1 MIKAVL
7 FDLGGTL
14 QHYRGADEKA
24 LFAQGMG
31 RLHAELARRGYPVSD
46 AETLRRRVTR
56 AVRVRAVLRFFSE
69 RELNV
74 EKILNHVL
82 RRMKVRLKAG
92 ELQDL
97 SRAFWSAY
105 EPHIVYYDDMV
116 TTLERLRKM
125 GLKVGLISN
134 TLWPAWILRE
144 ELRRRGH
151 SRHFDVML
159 FSPEV
164 GFRKPS
170 RRIFRRALKELGLK
184 GREAAF
190 VGDSPIEDVR
200 GPQRV
205 RMMTILKLP
214 TRGRLRRSTQ
224 PDFKVEQLAEVP
236 AIIEKV
242 NAWGGTG

>member
-14 QHYRGADEKA
+14 LHYPGTEPRQ
-24 LFAQGMG
+24 LFAEGMAK
-31 RLHAELARRGYPVSD
+31 LHAELVRRGYEAPD
-46 AETLRRRVTR
+46 KDKLRRRMAR
-56 AVRVRAVLRFFSE
+56 AIRVRAALRFFSE
-69 RELNV
+69 REMRS
-74 EKILNHVL
+74 EKILAHVL
-82 RRMKVRLKAG
+82 RRMKVRLKPGDIDHLA
-92 ELQDL
+92 
-97 SRAFWSAY
+97 RAFWRAY
-105 EPHIVYYDDMV
+105 SEHIVYYDDMV
-116 TTLERLRKM
+116 VTLEKLRKM

-134 TLWPAWILRE
+134 TLWPAWVLRE
-144 ELRRRGH
+144 ELGK
-151 SRHFDVML
+151 SRKASLFDIML

-164 GFRKPS
+164 GYRKPS
-170 RRIFRRALKELGLK
+170 RRIFRKALKQLGLK

-190 VGDSPIEDVR
+190 VGDSPVEDVR

-224 PDFKVEQLAEVP
+224 PDFKVQHLSEVP

-242 NAWGGTG
+242 NAWGSTG

>member
-14 QHYRGADEKA
+14 LHYHGADEEM
-24 LFAQGMG
+24 LFAQGME
-31 RLHAELARRGYPVSD
+31 RLRAELARRGHAAPEV
-46 AETLRRRVTR
+46 EKLRRRMAR
-56 AVRVRAVLRFFSE
+56 AIRVRAALHFFSQ

-74 EKILNHVL
+74 EKILLHVL

-97 SRAFWSAY
+97 ARAFWSAY
-105 EPHIVYYDDMV
+105 EPHVGYYDDMV
-116 TTLERLRKM
+116 VTLEQLRRM

-144 ELRRRGH
+144 ELRRREH
-151 SRHFDVML
+151 ARLFDVML

-190 VGDSPIEDVR
+190 VGDCPIEDVR

-205 RMMTILKLP
+205 RMLTILKLP
-214 TRGRLRRSTQ
+214 ARLKVRGSTQ
-224 PDFKVEQLAEVP
+224 PDFTVEQLAEVP

-242 NAWGGTG
+242 NAWGGTS

>member
-7 FDLGGTL
+7 FDLGGTIL
-14 QHYRGADEKA
+14 HYHDADEES
-24 LFAQGMG
+24 LFAQGMAKL
-31 RLHAELARRGYPVSD
+31 RQELVRRGHAAPE
-46 AETLRRRVTR
+46 AETLRRRVAR
-56 AVRVRAVLRFFSE
+56 AIRLRAALHFFSE
-69 RELNV
+69 RELNI
-74 EKILNHVL
+74 EKILRHVL
-82 RRMKVRLKAG
+82 RRVRVRLKAG
-92 ELQDL
+92 ELDDL
-97 SRAFWSAY
+97 ARAFWSAY
-105 EPHIVYYDDMV
+105 APHVGYFDDMV
-116 TTLERLRKM
+116 ATLERLRKM

-144 ELRRRGH
+144 ELRRREH
-151 SRHFDVML
+151 ARLFDIML

-170 RRIFRRALKELGLK
+170 RRIFLRALRELGLK

-190 VGDSPIEDVR
+190 VGDSPVEDVR

-214 TRGRLRRSTQ
+214 PKQRVRRSLH
-224 PDFKVEQLAEVP
+224 PDFTVRNLAEVP

-242 NAWGGTG
+242 NAWGKTA